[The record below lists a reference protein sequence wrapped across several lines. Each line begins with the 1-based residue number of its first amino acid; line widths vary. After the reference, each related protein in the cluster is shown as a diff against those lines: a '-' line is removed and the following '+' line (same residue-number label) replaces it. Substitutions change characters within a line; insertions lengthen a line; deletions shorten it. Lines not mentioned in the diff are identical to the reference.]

1 MTTTRVSFAVLPLRN
16 LSPESDTDY
25 FANGFVEDLTADLTR
40 FASLRVLAAESAFAL
55 GTVGAVS

>member
-25 FANGFVEDLTADLTR
+25 FANGFVEDLTR